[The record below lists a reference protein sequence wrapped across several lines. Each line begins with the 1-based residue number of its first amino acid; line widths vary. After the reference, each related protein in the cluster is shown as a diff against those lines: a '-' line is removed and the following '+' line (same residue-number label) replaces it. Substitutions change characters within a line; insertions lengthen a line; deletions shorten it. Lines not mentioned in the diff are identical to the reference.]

1 MAAAL
6 HATSALPSRLR
17 SQVWQGDQLA
27 GATAG
32 VVPSGYA
39 ALDALLPG
47 EGWPAGSL
55 TELLVEHGGIGEM
68 RLVAPALQTLTARDS
83 KHVVLVAPP
92 WQPYACAL
100 KAWGIALERVVWVR
114 AREEEAAWAAE
125 QALKQ
130 EGMGAVLV
138 WLAKARPDAVRRL
151 QVVAQDSRALAFLVR
166 PARARSQSSAAPL
179 RIACEPLLPPDAE
192 TIDRHRWL
200 QEAAL
205 SVDVFK
211 RRGPPPARPLFV
223 TLPLQAGLLPPPLHS
238 QPQQPPQSQ
247 SGHQRQWHE
256 SNHVVDRS
264 YLAPVAAGGGEAA
277 PGSSAAARTPGRS
290 TQPA

>member
-47 EGWPAGSL
+47 KGWPAGSL

-68 RLVAPALQTLTARDS
+68 RLVAPALKSLTARDG
-83 KHVVLVAPP
+83 KHVVFVAPP

-100 KAWGIALERVVWVR
+100 KVWGIALERVVWVR
-114 AREEEAAWAAE
+114 AREEEAPWAAE

-166 PARARSQSSAAPL
+166 PAHARSQSSAAPL
-179 RIACEPLLPPDAE
+179 RIACEPMLPPDAE

-200 QEAAL
+200 QEALL

-223 TLPLQAGLLPPPLHS
+223 TLPLQAGLLP
-238 QPQQPPQSQ
+238 PPQSQ

-277 PGSSAAARTPGRS
+277 SGSPAAARKPGRS
-290 TQPA
+290 AQPA